1 MTVNVALQ
9 PLLALLAGIIVL
21 IYPKILNYVIG
32 AYLIIIG
39 ILGLLGRT

>member
-1 MTVNVALQ
+1 MNVNVALQ